1 MVEAVR
7 TTGWRPA
14 LPMKWQVH
22 LPTLDKTPTALGL
35 LVDKWSSAM
44 TKGEKVVAAVTTV
57 GPIWFRPTIPH
68 RSIAGAIAVAG
79 YGVFPSS
86 HGPTSALR
94 TGRSAGFEGPPQRP
108 TPETDESLDEETDTW
123 LAR

>member
-1 MVEAVR
+1 
-7 TTGWRPA
+7 
-14 LPMKWQVH
+14 MKWQVH
-22 LPTLDKTPTALGL
+22 LPTLDKTRTALAL

-44 TKGEKVVAAVTTV
+44 TKGERVVAAVTTV

-79 YGVFPSS
+79 YGVSPSS

-94 TGRSAGFEGPPQRP
+94 TGALLGSRATPQRP
-108 TPETDESLDEETDTW
+108 TPETDESLDEETGTW